1 MGFKQFMSRP
11 LLCDFT
17 FRDEDYRLMPQS
29 GICDAVEFTA
39 VVATGDGMTKWV
51 VRGKTAQSS
60 TIEIWL
66 AENKKDGEY

>member
-1 MGFKQFMSRP
+1 
-11 LLCDFT
+11 
-17 FRDEDYRLMPQS
+17 MPQS